1 MNDRGEIIIYKT
13 EDGLTKID
21 VSMHDEMVWLSLEQ
35 MADLFQRDKSTI
47 SKHIKNIFEDGEL
60 VRNSVVA
67 NFATTAADG
76 KTYQVDYYNLD
87 IKRSDV
93 GYF

>member
-35 MADLFQRDKSTI
+35 MADLFQEI
-47 SKHIKNIFEDGEL
+47 SLPYLSI
-60 VRNSVVA
+60 
-67 NFATTAADG
+67 
-76 KTYQVDYYNLD
+76 
-87 IKRSDV
+87 
-93 GYF
+93 

>member
-21 VSMHDEMVWLSLEQ
+21 VSMHDETVWLSLEQ

-47 SKHIKNIFEDGEL
+47 SKD
-60 VRNSVVA
+60 V
-67 NFATTAADG
+67 
-76 KTYQVDYYNLD
+76 Y
-87 IKRSDV
+87 KRQCAFR
-93 GYF
+93 YRL